1 MVPATRRLR
10 SASPLNKGEGRVR
23 VPMRREQVEIAN
35 PLTSRLRVTTAWQAS
50 LSRFAKGRRESAA
63 IQSYS
68 IAQAPPLLCYGY
80 FLRYRFLRN
89 KLRNR
94 FTPRLFRASYCMAD

>member
-1 MVPATRRLR
+1 
-10 SASPLNKGEGRVR
+10 
-23 VPMRREQVEIAN
+23 MRREQVEIAN

-68 IAQAPPLLCYGY
+68 IAQAPPLLCYTTTFPSQLLHGRLEAVSSCIAHQTQRSLVRRLCA
-80 FLRYRFLRN
+80 FLKPATSN
-89 KLRNR
+89 
-94 FTPRLFRASYCMAD
+94 